1 MRAEFLLMAAVAWAL
16 ESAAQLGLLE
26 VELLVVLRIVILQ
39 QASASKRLWIW
50 KQVVL
55 LV

>member
-1 MRAEFLLMAAVAWAL
+1 MRAESLLMAVMAWAL
-16 ESAAQLGLLE
+16 ESAAQVGFFE

-50 KQVVL
+50 KRVVL

>member
-1 MRAEFLLMAAVAWAL
+1 MAAMVWVL
-16 ESAAQLGLLE
+16 GSAAQLGFLE
-26 VELLVVLRIVILQ
+26 IEFLVALRIVILQ

-55 LV
+55 LA